1 MTFAASKLITHQ
13 NDSSS
18 KKKINISSTKTH
30 LQGPRHHSN
39 ILTEKNRLYRMF
51 EEVFSAIL
59 AVYDVG
65 TTKTAFH
72 LPLEIAQTYGN
83 DDFENNYFFVSLQPN
98 EAPLDIRKLT
108 FATHNPRMPLP
119 AVATVPL
126 SL

>member
-1 MTFAASKLITHQ
+1 MKLIKSVLQ
-13 NDSSS
+13 AAGSAVKSPDL
-18 KKKINISSTKTH
+18 IVST
-30 LQGPRHHSN
+30 GDVVRHHSN